1 MKNYKLYLF
10 RPVSINKISNFSESN
25 FLEDFLGELK
35 VHNLQTTIKLQEIST
50 ISFDIPETVLG
61 EFNTRIDEVLDNYI
75 VELWYGDLNNPTK
88 QRFIITKSPLEF
100 DEGVKRYCY
109 EGLSLEHLLEYRQL
123 ANWPGIRIQDF
134 YRTISYDGSLQ
145 NFSELDAAGDV
156 KDTYTIELS
165 TFEQSDANKTRTKYI
180 TVPTTTGDVEG
191 EEPGLLDIFIY
202 QYRRNSTDTVNS
214 ETSLIE
220 YRVNEIGGTDYENE
234 EGFKPGFY
242 IPVVNA
248 NNKVTE
254 VIIALPNDIDF
265 IDDAGKN
272 FEIFLYDNPLSRHF
286 AIGINTN
293 ELIQASN
300 MYLDLAQ
307 DGAVKFDINGCNAT
321 NASAIIQIAANDPNA
336 YLLRNDLIVT
346 GTGIPASTTVTAIS
360 AAQSNIISI
369 TISNNFTGTT
379 GKVNLNFSSANIASY
394 NDFAFTTQLIYSNN
408 GLKLLDIL
416 TGDIENQK
424 IYEFPKANPENYI
437 INEDGILYNT
447 GFTIGQIHPDIHL
460 KYRSNIELNNITKY
474 AAIKNLAES
483 FDAIPIFNSIE
494 KTVSFYPDKNEEAFD
509 NNGLIITRNNYLKS
523 LTNDIDSSKIVTK
536 VFPLG
541 KDNLTINLITP
552 NATGFWENY
561 SYFMDSWYV
570 EFNQNNL
577 LVMTNNANTGVSYS
591 SFPIGN
597 LSRWMTSGEAEKLAK
612 WQYARDYF
620 HNIMLG
626 NLDPTIVQHD
636 RYYDL
641 YNLRSEAIN
650 NLVKEES
657 KYFELKATEYKYKYL
672 YEYYVKQND
681 NAAENTRQRSYT
693 YDFDD
698 TATPGSERIVLNDG
712 NFSESNSIIL
722 HNTNKDGDN
731 VRTFLQGIT
740 REKNPRIV
748 LDGPTNTVFYKVTGP
763 ANTTNP
769 NYITIPVFFISKN
782 DPDNNMYP
790 ADEEIEVKF
799 DTWEELYLTKYE
811 DAEDASAAALSELDK
826 IHFNIYNSRFDGS
839 IPESSDDDYNDLV
852 VTIQPNSF
860 FTKLSEVQSFLLK
873 SRWDINDTQL
883 KAFEREAVMSDS
895 NLDNELDLMT
905 TAEEYLVEN
914 SRPVITLDI
923 DVVDFLAS
931 YQSSVD
937 WDKVVI
943 GEIVN
948 IYFPDFN
955 VDNTAQLREIQ
966 INFQDNSLK
975 FTISTYRQY
984 KRLPGSYLFRK
995 IRSIYDNDIN
1005 LYSSQYD
1012 SNNYSTEIA
1021 GQSDDPI
1028 VAGDTP
1034 VNTGATDGNGEYST
1048 TTDGDGITSD
1058 APDNVDPELET
1069 FVFTN
1074 EKTIS
1079 IYNGN
1084 FLARN
1089 IVRDESDVFQHIS
1102 EIEISGDNGIVIR
1115 KIEADGTSLRQMY
1128 IDTDGNA
1135 VFSGF
1140 LSVNQEEGNIGF
1152 NNEGIF
1158 AGEANET
1165 SKFSLVSGN
1174 TFMKFDPDGVDY
1186 KLVVAGEAKIGP
1198 LIIGNATNGF
1208 GILDNIL
1215 PIEIYGSNTNPQS
1228 INKTYNFGAINT
1240 IHPVYK
1246 VELNSLMTTQTLD
1259 GITNRTIRIELYQV
1273 LTGGTT
1279 LVYSSE
1285 TQTIPNQT
1293 VSFSSN
1299 INTFDINS
1307 VPAIQANRII
1317 VYVFANTAGSPA
1329 SAVWRISAP
1338 NVSIAKSSIEMG
1350 LFNVDSLGLLQTQE
1364 ATFGINTMDRIKIA
1378 PSGIPE
1384 STSNAKVITIRPTT
1398 SGTGITA
1405 DRTIIIEDKS
1415 GSLVINEA
1423 ASPNTNVLI
1432 TASNSANITATNSIT
1447 LTTTSLSGDITLN
1460 ASDDIVLKATDQ
1472 IELASNSGVRFFHN
1486 TTTSLYTEFIPSTVS
1501 ANKSITIP
1509 NASGTLVLA
1518 PVKIGSDLSLG
1529 SGSNGTVTVTGYNY
1543 ILIKIFRG
1551 AGGVN
1556 HIGDTLINLGD
1567 TNEFS
1572 TTIRT
1577 RYIVWHEGGLTVN
1590 GNITVQ
1596 SSSGLRIVNNLGSGT
1611 TTFRVYGIV

>member
-165 TFEQSDANKTRTKYI
+165 TFEQSDTNKTRTKYI
-180 TVPTTTGDVEG
+180 RVPTTTGDIEG

-293 ELIQASN
+293 EVIQASN

-336 YLLRNDLIVT
+336 YLLRTNLKVS
-346 GTGIPASTTVTAIS
+346 GTGIPENTKIVSGSINS
-360 AAQSNIISI
+360 QSNIISI
-369 TISNNFTGTT
+369 VISNNFTGTT

-769 NYITIPVFFISKN
+769 NYITIPVLFISKN

-811 DAEDASAAALSELDK
+811 DAEDARAAALSELDK
-826 IHFNIYNSRFDGS
+826 LHFNIYNSRFDGS

-1048 TTDGDGITSD
+1048 TTDGDGITSET
-1058 APDNVDPELET
+1058 PDNVDPELET

-1135 VFSGF
+1135 VFAGALSAATGSFTGSITANSGSIGGWTINSDGIF
-1140 LSVNQEEGNIGF
+1140 TGTFDESAYTTSGITISNNGSIHSPNFYLDSTGITTKAGNIGGF
-1152 NNEGIF
+1152 
-1158 AGEANET
+1158 T
-1165 SKFSLVSGN
+1165 
-1174 TFMKFDPDGVDY
+1174 
-1186 KLVVAGEAKIGP
+1186 IG
-1198 LIIGNATNGF
+1198 AT
-1208 GILDNIL
+1208 
-1215 PIEIYGSNTNPQS
+1215 
-1228 INKTYNFGAINT
+1228 
-1240 IHPVYK
+1240 
-1246 VELNSLMTTQTLD
+1246 TL
-1259 GITNRTIRIELYQV
+1259 TA
-1273 LTGGTT
+1273 GGTGQAIGISPST
-1279 LVYSSE
+1279 GTNISFYAGAAVTSPALL
-1285 TQTIPNQT
+1285 PNTEQIDAAPFT
-1293 VSFSSN
+1293 VSK
-1299 INTFDINS
+1299 TG
-1307 VPAIQANRII
+1307 AL
-1317 VYVFANTAGSPA
+1317 
-1329 SAVWRISAP
+1329 
-1338 NVSIAKSSIEMG
+1338 KS
-1350 LFNVDSLGLLQTQE
+1350 
-1364 ATFGINTMDRIKIA
+1364 
-1378 PSGIPE
+1378 
-1384 STSNAKVITIRPTT
+1384 T
-1398 SGTGITA
+1398 SGTIAGWSIQQDRILSINAIFRDPSGDSNDDKTGRSIVGPGYLGIVQTNLDGTIPASSLYYILQPNGGLAGFLNTSNPLNSVA
-1405 DRTIIIEDKS
+1405 DTYYRIDGIDGKDTFSINTS
-1415 GSLVINEA
+1415 NTHAVLALTRRGSSYGTVVLDT
-1423 ASPNTNVLI
+1423 SLI
-1432 TASNSANITATNSIT
+1432 TPAGSIVT
-1447 LTTTSLSGDITLN
+1447 Q
-1460 ASDDIVLKATDQ
+1460 K
-1472 IELASNSGVRFFHN
+1472 F
-1486 TTTSLYTEFIPSTVS
+1486 
-1501 ANKSITIP
+1501 P
-1509 NASGTLVLA
+1509 NRSGTFTLA

-1577 RYIVWHEGGLTVN
+1577 RYILWHEGGLTVN